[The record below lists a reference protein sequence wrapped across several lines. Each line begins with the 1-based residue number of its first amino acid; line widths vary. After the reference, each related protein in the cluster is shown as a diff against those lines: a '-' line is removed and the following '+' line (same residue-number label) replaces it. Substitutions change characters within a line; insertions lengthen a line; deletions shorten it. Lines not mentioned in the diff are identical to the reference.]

1 VGSAGLS
8 TPGGRAVAERA
19 DAQGV
24 PPGRARPGDRRGG
37 DARPIAAVVATCV
50 ACAAVYQHCN
60 ALDYSFSQDDFLGL
74 ARATGLAPRL
84 AGVWRLASHQLAWD
98 ALLATAGPDARVAH
112 AASIALW
119 GLLSA
124 LCAWLLT
131 RRLGLVAGIVGGTFL
146 AAHPAAFT
154 AVWWISA
161 HGDTAASLLALAALA
176 AWRRGERARWAA
188 PPLLLAALLFKESVL
203 LLPVVAAAVSRF
215 APGERTPRAFHRD
228 PAWLAMA
235 ALMPVWLVLARPTA
249 SLGGEA
255 YALSP
260 TALFPNLLTYA
271 GWTLDAWGLTIRN
284 ISDAVAPWEFGWGLA
299 WLGLLALACALPALR
314 RRGGAVATVGWLA
327 MVAPVLPAAHHT
339 YHYYL
344 VAALPYAAWLVGAMA
359 DAVLPRGRVGIGI
372 ALATGSLFVFNGLGL
387 TDALERTPFPLTIRA
402 DRTVDRALVAAN
414 ALRDLR
420 AAGLPPHARLM
431 FWSPQSQAID
441 RDRGRDPAYE
451 SYGEANMRAALLDGL
466 AVRVMLPGVD
476 SVRFVRGFDP
486 ADTTWRWCVY
496 RPDGALRVARGDE
509 LARVIASA
517 PARAGAVPPPGRR

>member
-1 VGSAGLS
+1 VGSASLS
-8 TPGGRAVAERA
+8 APGRSAVAERA
-19 DAQGV
+19 GARGAPPADARGSD
-24 PPGRARPGDRRGG
+24 GRGGARPL
-37 DARPIAAVVATCV
+37 AAVVAACV
-50 ACAAVYQHCN
+50 GGAALYQHCN
-60 ALDYSFSQDDFLGL
+60 AVDYSFSQDDFLGL
-74 ARATGLAPRL
+74 ARAMGLAPRL
-84 AGVWRLASHQLAWD
+84 AGPWRLASHQLAWD

-119 GLLSA
+119 ALLAA

-146 AAHPAAFT
+146 GAHPAAFT

-161 HGDTAASLLALAALA
+161 HGDTAASLLALAAVA
-176 AWRRGERARWAA
+176 AWWRGERARWAA
-188 PPLLLAALLFKESVL
+188 PPLFVAALMFKESVL
-203 LLPVVAAAVSRF
+203 LVPVVAAAVSRF
-215 APGERTPRAFHRD
+215 APAPRTAPAFQRD
-228 PAWLAMA
+228 PAWLLMA
-235 ALMPVWLVLARPTA
+235 ALVPAWLVLARPGA
-249 SLGGEA
+249 QLGGDA

-260 TALFPNLLTYA
+260 AALLPNLLTYA

-284 ISDAVAPWEFGWGLA
+284 ISDAVAPWEFGWGVA
-299 WLGLLALACALPALR
+299 WLALLALGCALPTLR
-314 RRGGAVATVGWLA
+314 RRGSVVAAVGWLA

-344 VAALPYAAWLVGAMA
+344 VAALPYAALLVGAMA
-359 DAVLPRGRVGIGI
+359 DAVLPRGRVGVGI
-372 ALATGSLFVFNGLGL
+372 ALAAGSLLVFNGLGL
-387 TDALERTPFPLTIRA
+387 TDALERTPFPLTLRA

-420 AAGLPPHARLM
+420 AAGLPPHARLK

-451 SYGEANMRAALLDGL
+451 SYGEANTRAALLDGL

-476 SVRFVRGFDP
+476 SVRFVRAFDP
-486 ADTTWRWCVY
+486 SDTSWRWCVY
-496 RPDGALRVARGDE
+496 RPDGALRVARAQE

-517 PARAGAVPPPGRR
+517 PVLPAAPHAPAPR

>member
-8 TPGGRAVAERA
+8 APGGGAVAQRA
-19 DAQGV
+19 DAQGG
-24 PPGRARPGDRRGG
+24 PPARAHTTERSGG
-37 DARPIAAVVATCV
+37 DAWPIAAVVATCV
-50 ACAAVYQHCN
+50 ACAAGYQHCN
-60 ALDYSFSQDDFLGL
+60 ALEYSFSQDDFLGL
-74 ARATGLAPRL
+74 ARAMGLVPRL
-84 AGVWRLASHQLAWD
+84 AGLWRLASHQLAWD
-98 ALLATAGPDARVAH
+98 VLLATAGPDARVAH
-112 AASIALW
+112 AASVALW
-119 GLLSA
+119 ALLAA
-124 LCAWLLT
+124 LCTWLLT
-131 RRLGLVAGIVGGTFL
+131 RRMGLVAGIVGGTFL

-161 HGDTAASLLALAALA
+161 HGDTAASLLAVAALA

-188 PPLLLAALLFKESVL
+188 PPLFFAALLFKESVL

-215 APGERTPRAFHRD
+215 APAPRTPRAFHRD
-228 PAWLAMA
+228 PAWLVMA
-235 ALMPVWLVLARPTA
+235 ALVPVWLALARPTA
-249 SLGGEA
+249 ALGGEA

-260 TALFPNLLTYA
+260 TALLPNLLTYA

-299 WLGLLALACALPALR
+299 WLALLTLGCALPALR
-314 RRGGAVATVGWLA
+314 RRGGVVATIGWLS

-344 VAALPYAAWLVGAMA
+344 VAALPHAASLVGAMA
-359 DAVLPRGRVGIGI
+359 DAALPRGRVGVGL
-372 ALATGSLFVFNGLGL
+372 ALAAGSLLVFNGLGL
-387 TDALERTPFPLTIRA
+387 ADAIERTPFPLTIRA

-420 AAGLPPHARLM
+420 GAGLPPHARLM

-441 RDRGRDPAYE
+441 LDRGRDPAYE

-486 ADTTWRWCVY
+486 GDTTWRWCVY
-496 RPDGALRVARGDE
+496 RPDGALRVARAGE
-509 LARVIASA
+509 LARVLANA
-517 PARAGAVPPPGRR
+517 PVGTGAVPPSGRR

>member
-1 VGSAGLS
+1 VGSASLS
-8 TPGGRAVAERA
+8 APGSRAVAERA
-19 DAQGV
+19 GAPGA
-24 PPGRARPGDRRGG
+24 PPANARAGDGRGG
-37 DARPIAAVVATCV
+37 DARPIAAVVAACV
-50 ACAAVYQHCN
+50 GGAALYQHCN

-74 ARATGLAPRL
+74 ARAMGLARRL
-84 AGVWRLASHQLAWD
+84 AGPWRLASHQLAWD
-98 ALLATAGPDARVAH
+98 ALLATAGPNARVAH
-112 AASIALW
+112 AASVALW
-119 GLLSA
+119 ALLAA

-131 RRLGLVAGIVGGTFL
+131 RRLGVVAGLVGGTFL
-146 AAHPAAFT
+146 VAHPAAFT

-161 HGDTAASLLALAALA
+161 HGDTAAALLAVAALA

-188 PPLLLAALLFKESVL
+188 PPLFLAALLFKESVL

-215 APGERTPRAFHRD
+215 APASRAVRAFHRD
-228 PAWLAMA
+228 PAWLVMA
-235 ALMPVWLVLARPTA
+235 AIAPVWLVIARPGA
-249 SLGGEA
+249 QLGGDA

-284 ISDAVAPWEFGWGLA
+284 ISDAVAPWEFGWGAA
-299 WLGLLALACALPALR
+299 WLVLLALGCALPALR
-314 RRGGAVATVGWLA
+314 RRGAAVAAVGWLA

-359 DAVLPRGRVGIGI
+359 DAALPRGRVGFGI
-372 ALATGSLFVFNGLGL
+372 ALAAGALLVFNGLGL

-420 AAGLPPHARLM
+420 AAGLPPHARLV

-451 SYGEANMRAALLDGL
+451 SYGEANTRAALLDGL

-476 SVRFVRGFDP
+476 SVRFVRAFDP
-486 ADTTWRWCVY
+486 ADTIWRWCVY
-496 RPDGALRVARGDE
+496 RPDGALRVARAEE

-517 PARAGAVPPPGRR
+517 PVGTGAVSPPGRR